1 MSGFSDYWENEILDH
16 IFDKD
21 GLTPPTMFV
30 GLSTADPI
38 DDGTGLAEPSGNN
51 YTRVQTSASDW
62 NPASGGA
69 LSNLVEIVFAMAT
82 SNWGTMTHFALF
94 DAATGG
100 NMLAFGSLD
109 ESKTVGSGDIAKF
122 AAGDLEVKLD

>member
-30 GLSTADPI
+30 GLSTADPT

-51 YTRVQTSASDW
+51 
-62 NPASGGA
+62 
-69 LSNLVEIVFAMAT
+69 
-82 SNWGTMTHFALF
+82 
-94 DAATGG
+94 
-100 NMLAFGSLD
+100 
-109 ESKTVGSGDIAKF
+109 
-122 AAGDLEVKLD
+122 